1 MSEYI
6 QPTLEITNDNNN
18 DIIVI
23 PITQQTIEPRQL
35 KTNDYTLN
43 AVKRY
48 RLKNADKMKE
58 YHKQYSQNKREEKIK
73 ENPDLKL
80 NKTQL
85 LDKIKLLEDKIKLLE
100 DKIKEL

>member
-1 MSEYI
+1 MTENI
-6 QPTLEITNDNNN
+6 QSTEPIITNN
-18 DIIVI
+18 DT
-23 PITQQTIEPRQL
+23 PITTPQQQTTEPSRHL

-58 YHKQYSQNKREEKIK
+58 YHKQYSQNKREEKLK

-80 NKTQL
+80 NKIQL
-85 LDKIKLLEDKIKLLE
+85 IEKIKLLEEKIKLLE
-100 DKIKEL
+100 QK